1 MPLRVR
7 GHNAGGD
14 DPVTELAVNLVA
26 GQAAQLTLSP
36 NGRIDA
42 VVGANAG
49 ALRVRV
55 SDAGGNPVAGV
66 PVRLAR
72 PDAVNVSP
80 NLVSQVS
87 DAEGLV
93 TWQLARIAEPGE
105 HRLAV
110 SATVP
115 AGAVGEEPVEL
126 AGAVFV
132 ETGRGQAQALELRDL
147 DGDVVPADE
156 GEQAWVLRGA
166 VGEDLPG
173 VYTLARVNGRG
184 GVLTGAG
191 GLALQ
196 LISQPTQGCAA
207 LDNLAS
213 AQFSEAG
220 LLRLGDG
227 LELRLGTAA
236 RRCRYR
242 LSVGGVFHD
251 LLVVQE
257 AGAPVGGSFEVNAGT
272 LEAPAWE
279 AAPQRL
285 EPRPGYEQAPGVL
298 PLSQVHHL
306 RLRNPQDAFGN
317 AIAAGTVLQPAAR
330 PHGRTPSAGLAC
342 SRRHGAWFQ
351 SQAARRSAKTP
362 SSGLARPGLAAAAR
376 AALCGAAAGP
386 AGAADLVDRRGP
398 QTYRSNGGEAN
409 ITPADEARG
418 ATKTAPSEH
427 RPLRRPRPALCE
439 QAGVPK
445 LPRRAALRQPAP
457 VPAGGGLDPSSG
469 GQGHLSRRTARGL

>member
-1 MPLRVR
+1 MR
-7 GHNAGGD
+7 GHHAGGD

-126 AGAVFV
+126 AGEAIV

-166 VGEDLPG
+166 VGEDVPG

-196 LISQPTQGCAA
+196 LISQPSQGCAP
-207 LDNLAS
+207 LDHLAS

-272 LEAPAWE
+272 LEAPVWQ
-279 AAPQRL
+279 AAPDRL
-285 EPRPGYEQAPGVL
+285 DPRPGYAEAPGGM
-298 PLSQVHHL
+298 PLAQTHHV

-317 AIAAGTVLQPAAR
+317 AIAAGTVLQPAAQNAFVVPEVPVLR
-330 PHGRTPSAGLAC
+330 AADGGTALEFAVAGGANLGEDAVVTA
-342 SRRHGAWFQ
+342 SSSMGWQQPPVLRFEAPGPALYPAGQRRRHRPQDLRYSDSTLPWHGH
-351 SQAARRSAKTP
+351 T
-362 SSGLARPGLAAAAR
+362 SSTSSRAAAA
-376 AALCGAAAGP
+376 A
-386 AGAADLVDRRGP
+386 
-398 QTYRSNGGEAN
+398 
-409 ITPADEARG
+409 
-418 ATKTAPSEH
+418 KTASPGE
-427 RPLRRPRPALCE
+427 
-439 QAGVPK
+439 
-445 LPRRAALRQPAP
+445 LP
-457 VPAGGGLDPSSG
+457 
-469 GQGHLSRRTARGL
+469 